1 MRRSGLSAETELV
14 GLIGHPVEHSLSPV
28 MHNAAFEEKGLD
40 YVYLAFDVPPD
51 SLKEAVLGARA
62 LGIVGLNV
70 TIPHKVAVMD
80 LCDEL
85 DRDAELI
92 GAVNTLRFSEGS
104 IEGYNTDGE
113 GFLRALREEAG
124 FEPKGAKCVVLGAG
138 GAARA
143 VVFKLGDEGASEIV
157 IANRTPEKA
166 VKLAEEVSERLG
178 VEAKGTGLDKETL
191 EEELRDADLLV
202 DATPV
207 GMYPNVD
214 EPPLV
219 TADMMHPDLIVN
231 DLVYNPPKTRLL
243 EEAEKAGA
251 TPVSGVGMLVHQG
264 ALAFEIWTGEE
275 APVDVMRRAVLE
287 ALGRDRC

>member
-1 MRRSGLSAETELV
+1 MSVSVSIDAETNVV

-28 MHNAAFEEKGLD
+28 MHNAAFKELGLN
-40 YVYLAFDVPPD
+40 YVYLTFDVPPEK
-51 SLKEAVLGARA
+51 LEGAVRGAVD

-70 TIPHKVAVMD
+70 TIPHKEAVKG

-92 GAVNTLRFSEGS
+92 GAVNTVRLSQDK
-104 IEGYNTDGE
+104 IEGFNTDGE
-113 GFLRALREEAG
+113 GFLLALREEADFDPRG
-124 FEPKGAKCVVLGAG
+124 TKSVILGAG

-143 VVFKLGDEGASEIV
+143 VSFKLATEGADEIV
-157 IANRTPEKA
+157 IANRTVERA
-166 VKLAEEVSERLG
+166 ERL
-178 VEAKGTGLDKETL
+178 AKELEKKVRVKARAIGLNGKEIGR
-191 EEELRDADLLV
+191 ELRDADLLV

-207 GMYPNVD
+207 GMYPNED

-219 TADMMHPDLIVN
+219 TADQMHENLIVN

-251 TPVSGVGMLVHQG
+251 TPVSGVGMLVYQG
-264 ALAFEIWTGEE
+264 ALAFELWTEEE
-275 APVDVMRRAVLE
+275 APVDVMREAVLE
-287 ALGRDRC
+287 HLR

>member
-1 MRRSGLSAETELV
+1 MRRSVLSAETELV
-14 GLIGHPVEHSLSPV
+14 GLIGHPVEHSLSPI
-28 MHNAAFEEKGLD
+28 MHNAAFEKKGLD
-40 YVYLAFDVPPD
+40 YVYLAFNVPPD
-51 SLKEAVLGARA
+51 RLEEAVFGARA

-85 DRDAELI
+85 DRDAELV
-92 GAVNTLRFSEGS
+92 GAVNTLKFSEDS

-113 GFLRALREEAG
+113 GFLRALREKTG

-143 VVFKLGDEGASEIV
+143 VVFKLGDEGASEIIV
-157 IANRTPEKA
+157 ANRTPEKA
-166 VKLAEEVSERLG
+166 VKLAEEVSEKLG
-178 VEAKGTGLDKETL
+178 VEARGIRLDREAL
-191 EEELRDADLLV
+191 EEELMEADLLV

-207 GMYPNVD
+207 GMYPNVE